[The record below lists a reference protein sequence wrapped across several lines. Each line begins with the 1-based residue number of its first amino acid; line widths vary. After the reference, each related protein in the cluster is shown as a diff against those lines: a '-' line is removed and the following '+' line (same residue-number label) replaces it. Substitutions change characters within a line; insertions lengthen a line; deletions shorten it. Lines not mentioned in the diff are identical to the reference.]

1 MAMFE
6 YGVGGNEVKIDASE
20 AIADIPF
27 NRTLLVEKLTAED
40 PINPEKAEGLTTI
53 EEVFQHFKPSI
64 DVEFENEEGQN
75 IKETFRFHTIADF
88 LVKNM
93 TQNSAFLKDLSSQK
107 EFYNKT
113 IRQLRSNKILQRALQ
128 NGETK
133 AAFIEALQGLL
144 DELKSYDTKEAND
157 QTN

>member
-40 PINPEKAEGLTTI
+40 PIHPEKVEGLTTI
-53 EEVFQHFKPSI
+53 EDVFQHFKPSI
-64 DVEFENEEGQN
+64 DVEFENEEGQDV
-75 IKETFRFHTIADF
+75 KENFRFNSVADF

-93 TQNSAFLKDLSSQK
+93 TQNSPFLKDLNSQK
-107 EFYNKT
+107 AFYEKT
-113 IRQLRSNKILQRALQ
+113 IKQLRSNKILQRALQ
-128 NGETK
+128 NGDTK
-133 AAFIEALQGLL
+133 AAFVEALQGLL
-144 DELKSYDTKEAND
+144 AELESYDVKNEESN
-157 QTN
+157 N

>member
-6 YGVGGNEVKIDASE
+6 YGIGGNEVKIDASE

-27 NRTLLVEKLTAED
+27 NRTLLVEKLTAD
-40 PINPEKAEGLTTI
+40 DSVNPEKVEKLETI
-53 EEVFQHFKPSI
+53 EQVFEHFKPNI
-64 DVEFENEEGQN
+64 NVGFENEEGQDVIEN
-75 IKETFRFHTIADF
+75 FKFKTVADF

-93 TQNSAFLKDLSSQK
+93 TVNSPFLKDLENRKQ
-107 EFYNKT
+107 FYNKT
-113 IRQLRSNKILQRALQ
+113 IKQLRSNKILQRALQ

-144 DELKSYDTKEAND
+144 AELEAHEVKEVLE
-157 QTN
+157 